1 MFSTSVLSSTDL
13 RAHHHHPCYYSSM
26 EVFSAENGILSP
38 KSGDVAAEDIAE
50 LLCCGHQGMVASALS
65 APFTSVRCIP
75 LQTRV
80 ELCRMLDPPDPL
92 GRDWCLLA
100 LQLGLQ
106 EEVPVI
112 DTANDF
118 SSPTDKL
125 LTAWEKESNQSSVAL
140 LVDALISIGREDAA
154 QQLVNG
160 VSPFNN
166 PSSAAVVGI
175 SGTVATS
182 YLC

>member
-1 MFSTSVLSSTDL
+1 
-13 RAHHHHPCYYSSM
+13 
-26 EVFSAENGILSP
+26 
-38 KSGDVAAEDIAE
+38 
-50 LLCCGHQGMVASALS
+50 
-65 APFTSVRCIP
+65 
-75 LQTRV
+75 
-80 ELCRMLDPPDPL
+80 MLDPPDPL